1 MATKKDIKY
10 INRDFDSF
18 KSALTEFSKT
28 YFPDTYT
35 DFSPTSPGTM
45 FMEMAAYVGDVL
57 SFYLDNQTQENFI
70 QFARQNENLYSL
82 AYALGYRPKVTEAAV
97 TEVEIF
103 QQVPSKL
110 DPITSEYVPDYNYVL
125 NIKENLQVASN
136 TANSTNFLIEDSI
149 DFSFSSSADPTDI
162 SIYQIDNNNNPQ
174 YYLLKKKRKAVSA
187 TINSITHTFGPAEKF
202 ATIQIEG
209 ANIIKILDVTDSD
222 GNTWS
227 EVPYLAQ
234 DMVYEKIPNNKSTD
248 FNFEGDNAQV
258 PYLLRLEKTQRR
270 FVSRFKD
277 QTTLELQFGAG
288 TATGEDDED
297 ITPNPNNVGI
307 GLPFSQDKLTTAYSP
322 SNFTL
327 TDSYGV
333 APSNTTLTI
342 RYLTGGGISSN
353 VPSNTLTKVTD
364 GGKIKFS
371 NFNLDEVTANY
382 VFNSVLVNN
391 PNAATGGKDGDTIE
405 ELRFNSLNTFQTQ
418 LRTVTQ
424 DDYLIRALS
433 LPSEY
438 GSLAK
443 VYVEPEKP
451 SDILPGEIPSVLSLF
466 ILAFDANKKLTPATR
481 ALKQNLITYLSQHRM
496 INDSIRIKDGRIVN
510 IGVDFELLVLP
521 NYNSNEVISQ
531 CIVELQNYFNIDKW
545 QINQPIV
552 LRELYI
558 LLDKVEGVQTVK
570 NINITNK
577 VGENLG
583 YSKFAYDIKGATQNN
598 IIYPSL
604 NPCIFEVK
612 YPADDIR
619 GKATSF

>member
-1 MATKKDIKY
+1 MASKKDIKY

-18 KSALTEFSKT
+18 KNALTEFSKT

-45 FMEMAAYVGDVL
+45 FIEMVAYVGDVL

-82 AYALGYRPKVTEAAV
+82 AYALGYRPKVTEAA
-97 TEVEIF
+97 TAEIEVF
-103 QQVPSKL
+103 QQVPSKI

-202 ATIQIEG
+202 ATLQIED

-222 GNTWS
+222 GNIWY

-234 DMVYEKIPNNKSTD
+234 DIIYEKVPNNRTTD
-248 FNFEGDNAQV
+248 FNYEANSADV
-258 PYLLRLEKTQRR
+258 PYLLRLEKSEKR

-277 QTTLELQFGAG
+277 QTTLELQFGSG
-288 TATGEDDED
+288 TAIDDAED

-307 GLPFSQDKLTTAYSP
+307 GLPFSQDKLTAAYSP
-322 SNFTL
+322 SNFTF
-327 TDSYGV
+327 TDSYGI

-342 RYLTGGGISSN
+342 RYLTGGGVSAN
-353 VPSNTLTKVTD
+353 VPSNTLTKVND
-364 GGKIKFS
+364 SGKIKFA

-382 VFNSVLVNN
+382 VFNSILVNN

-418 LRTVTQ
+418 LRT
-424 DDYLIRALS
+424 
-433 LPSEY
+433 
-438 GSLAK
+438 
-443 VYVEPEKP
+443 
-451 SDILPGEIPSVLSLF
+451 
-466 ILAFDANKKLTPATR
+466 
-481 ALKQNLITYLSQHRM
+481 
-496 INDSIRIKDGRIVN
+496 
-510 IGVDFELLVLP
+510 
-521 NYNSNEVISQ
+521 
-531 CIVELQNYFNIDKW
+531 
-545 QINQPIV
+545 
-552 LRELYI
+552 
-558 LLDKVEGVQTVK
+558 
-570 NINITNK
+570 
-577 VGENLG
+577 
-583 YSKFAYDIKGATQNN
+583 
-598 IIYPSL
+598 
-604 NPCIFEVK
+604 CIFICCK
-612 YPADDIR
+612 
-619 GKATSF
+619 

>member
-1 MATKKDIKY
+1 MASKKDIKY

-18 KSALTEFSKT
+18 KNALTEFSKT

-82 AYALGYRPKVTEAAV
+82 AYALGYRPKVTEAATV
-97 TEVEIF
+97 EVEVF
-103 QQVPSKL
+103 QQVPSKI
-110 DPITSEYVPDYNYVL
+110 DPLTSEYIPDYNYVL

-149 DFSFSSSADPTDI
+149 DFSFSSSADPTEV
-162 SIYQIDNNNNPQ
+162 SIYQIDNSNNPQ

-187 TINSITHTFGPAEKF
+187 TINSVTHTFGPSEKF
-202 ATIQIEG
+202 ATLQIED

-222 GNTWS
+222 GNIWS

-234 DMVYEKIPNNKSTD
+234 DMVYEKVPNNRTTD
-248 FNFEGDNAQV
+248 FNYEADSADV
-258 PYLLRLEKTQRR
+258 PYLLRLEKTEKR

-277 QTTLELQFGAG
+277 QTTLELQFGSG
-288 TATGEDDED
+288 TAIDDAEE

-307 GLPFSQDKLTTAYSP
+307 GLPFSQDKLTAAYSP
-322 SNFTL
+322 SNFTF
-327 TDSYGV
+327 TDSYGI

-342 RYLTGGGISSN
+342 RYLTGGGISAN
-353 VPSNTLTKVTD
+353 VPSNTLTKVND
-364 GGKIKFS
+364 GGRIKFS

-382 VFNSVLVNN
+382 IFNSVLINN

-466 ILAFDANKKLTPATR
+466 ILAYDNNKKLTPATQ

-510 IGVDFELLVLP
+510 IGVEFELLVLP
-521 NYNSNEVISQ
+521 NYNSNEIISK

-570 NINITNK
+570 DINITNK

-612 YPADDIR
+612 YPSDDIR
-619 GKATSF
+619 GKVTSF

>member
-82 AYALGYRPKVTEAAV
+82 AYALGYRPKITEAAV
-97 TEVEIF
+97 AELEIF

-110 DPITSEYVPDYNYVL
+110 DPITSTYVPDYNYVL

-136 TANSTNFLIEDSI
+136 TANSTDFLVEDSI
-149 DFSFSSSADPTDI
+149 DFSFSSSAEPTDV
-162 SIYQIDNNNNPQ
+162 SIYQIDSNNNPQ

-187 TINSITHTFGPAEKF
+187 TINSVTHTFGPAEKF

-222 GNTWS
+222 GNTWY

-234 DMVYEKIPNNKSTD
+234 DMVYKSIPNNKSTD
-248 FNFEGDNAQV
+248 FNFEGDNGEV

-288 TATGEDDED
+288 TAIDDDED

-307 GLPFSQDKLTTAYSP
+307 GLPFAQDKLTTAYSP
-322 SNFTL
+322 ANFTL

-342 RYLTGGGISSN
+342 RYLTGGGVSSN

-364 GGKIKFS
+364 GGKIKFA

-443 VYVEPEKP
+443 VYAEPEKP
-451 SDILPGEIPSVLSLF
+451 NDILPGEIPSVLSLF
-466 ILAFDANKKLTPATR
+466 VLAYDNNKKLTSATR
-481 ALKQNLITYLSQHRM
+481 ALKQNLITYLSQHKM

-531 CIVELQNYFNIDKW
+531 CIIQLQNYFNIDKW
-545 QINQPIV
+545 QINQPII

-583 YSKFAYDIKGATQNN
+583 YSKFAYDIKGATKNN

-612 YPADDIR
+612 FPSDDIR
-619 GKATSF
+619 GKVTSF

>member
-82 AYALGYRPKVTEAAV
+82 AYALGYRPKITEAAV
-97 TEVEIF
+97 AELEIF

-110 DPITSEYVPDYNYVL
+110 DPITSTYVPDYNYVL

-136 TANSTNFLIEDSI
+136 TANSTDFLVEDSI
-149 DFSFSSSADPTDI
+149 DFSFSSSADPTDV
-162 SIYQIDNNNNPQ
+162 SIYQIDSNNNPQ

-187 TINSITHTFGPAEKF
+187 TINSVTHTFGPAEKF

-222 GNTWS
+222 GNTWY

-234 DMVYEKIPNNKSTD
+234 DMVYKSIPNNKSTD
-248 FNFEGDNAQV
+248 FNFEGDNGEV

-288 TATGEDDED
+288 TAIDDDED

-307 GLPFSQDKLTTAYSP
+307 GLPFAQDKLTTAYSP
-322 SNFTL
+322 ANFTL

-342 RYLTGGGISSN
+342 RYLTGGGVSSN

-364 GGKIKFS
+364 GGKIKFA

-443 VYVEPEKP
+443 VYAEPEKP
-451 SDILPGEIPSVLSLF
+451 NDILPGEIPSVLSLF
-466 ILAFDANKKLTPATR
+466 VLAYDNNKKLTSATR
-481 ALKQNLITYLSQHRM
+481 ALKQNLITYLSQHKM

-531 CIVELQNYFNIDKW
+531 CIIQLQNYFNIDKW
-545 QINQPIV
+545 QINQPII

-583 YSKFAYDIKGATQNN
+583 YSKFAYDIKGATKNN

-612 YPADDIR
+612 FPSDDIR
-619 GKATSF
+619 GKVTSF

>member
-82 AYALGYRPKVTEAAV
+82 AYALGYRPKITEAAV
-97 TEVEIF
+97 AELEIF

-110 DPITSEYVPDYNYVL
+110 DPITSTYVPDYNYVL

-136 TANSTNFLIEDSI
+136 TANSTDFLVEDSI
-149 DFSFSSSADPTDI
+149 DFSFSSSADPTDV
-162 SIYQIDNNNNPQ
+162 SIYQIDSNNNPQ

-187 TINSITHTFGPAEKF
+187 TINSVTHTFGPAEKF

-222 GNTWS
+222 GNTWY

-234 DMVYEKIPNNKSTD
+234 DMVYKSIPNNKSTD
-248 FNFEGDNAQV
+248 FNFEGDNGEV

-288 TATGEDDED
+288 TAIDDDED

-307 GLPFSQDKLTTAYSP
+307 GLPFAQDKLTTAYSP
-322 SNFTL
+322 ANFTL

-342 RYLTGGGISSN
+342 RYLTGGGVSSN

-364 GGKIKFS
+364 GGKIKFA

-443 VYVEPEKP
+443 VYAEPEKP
-451 SDILPGEIPSVLSLF
+451 NDILPGEIPSVLSLF
-466 ILAFDANKKLTPATR
+466 VLAYDNNKKLTSATR
-481 ALKQNLITYLSQHRM
+481 ALKQNLITYLSQHKM

-531 CIVELQNYFNIDKW
+531 CIIQLQDYFNIDKW
-545 QINQPIV
+545 QINQPII

-583 YSKFAYDIKGATQNN
+583 YSKFAYDIKGATKNN

-612 YPADDIR
+612 FPSDDIR
-619 GKATSF
+619 GKVTSF